1 MAVVESPLPVD
12 VSCQRVVH
20 LERGGNP
27 VECIL
32 ASDTKLLLPASLA
45 SHLSIGDEISFP
57 VNSPPA
63 PLRTEIRVKKNP
75 FSSRSRELYQ
85 APIGYATEPRKDKRG
100 RLQVCAQVAQGLF
113 GIDSVL
119 LPCEVLREYFFGISS
134 DRQGPARPTLYE
146 LLRMP
151 TTASP
156 AELRVGFKLRD
167 LELRNDNAPRVE
179 RVALERAFNILGQ
192 PELRAC
198 YDALLADSEAAAVFP
213 YGGFGSLLVAGE
225 RSRDGRTFFAHRILA
240 FLPEQRQRRFRAA
253 MRHCDFYNDR
263 ALYRDVRR
271 RLELWMDPAVLH
283 MTWDATWNQ
292 WKHLLATKIEVSTI
306 FVQSGKYRR
315 RRGEW
320 ELVQW
325 ETALPSRVEVK
336 LPDEIQEQ
344 LDTARTA
351 YRRFGQY
358 SAALDR
364 VRARIECQ
372 AVEKTELERIC
383 SELRIPGDFDVAQ
396 INWRPDYDPFFYR
409 QLSRRARRIYL
420 FRNEYIFD
428 LERAVVAETPQLGHA
443 TYIFAKPKSMEA
455 FLATYTRITKDDIRH
470 NRENVAAR
478 LGFQARVIHGVDPRA
493 WFADLKRRVGE
504 AA

>member
-1 MAVVESPLPVD
+1 MPVVESSLPVD

-27 VECIL
+27 VECVV
-32 ASDTKLLLPASLA
+32 ASDTKLLLPVSLA

-63 PLRTEIRVKKNP
+63 PLRTEIRVKKNS
-75 FSSRSRELYQ
+75 FLGRSRELYQ

-100 RLQVCAQVAQGLF
+100 RLRVCAQVPQGLF

-134 DRQGPARPTLYE
+134 DRQGSARPTLYE

-198 YDALLADSEAAAVFP
+198 YDALLADPEAPAPFP

-292 WKHLLATKIEVSTI
+292 WKHLLATKMEVSTI

-336 LPDEIQEQ
+336 LPGEIQEQ
-344 LDTARTA
+344 LDTARAA

-478 LGFQARVIHGVDPRA
+478 LGFQARVIHGADPRA

-504 AA
+504 SA

>member
-1 MAVVESPLPVD
+1 MPVVDSPLPVD

-27 VECIL
+27 VECVL

-63 PLRTEIRVKKNP
+63 PLRTEIRVKKNS
-75 FSSRSRELYQ
+75 FSGRSRELYQ

-100 RLQVCAQVAQGLF
+100 RLHVCAEVPQGLF
-113 GIDSVL
+113 GIASVL

-167 LELRNDNAPRVE
+167 LELRNDDAPRVE

-192 PELRAC
+192 PELRVC

-292 WKHLLATKIEVSTI
+292 WKHLLATKMEVSTT

-336 LPDEIQEQ
+336 LPGEIQEQ

-420 FRNEYIFD
+420 FRDEYIFD

-443 TYIFAKPKSMEA
+443 TYIFAKPKSMEV

-478 LGFQARVIHGVDPRA
+478 LGFQARVIHGADPRA

-504 AA
+504 AG

>member
-1 MAVVESPLPVD
+1 
-12 VSCQRVVH
+12 
-20 LERGGNP
+20 
-27 VECIL
+27 
-32 ASDTKLLLPASLA
+32 
-45 SHLSIGDEISFP
+45 
-57 VNSPPA
+57 
-63 PLRTEIRVKKNP
+63 
-75 FSSRSRELYQ
+75 
-85 APIGYATEPRKDKRG
+85 
-100 RLQVCAQVAQGLF
+100 
-113 GIDSVL
+113 
-119 LPCEVLREYFFGISS
+119 
-134 DRQGPARPTLYE
+134 
-146 LLRMP
+146 
-151 TTASP
+151 
-156 AELRVGFKLRD
+156 
-167 LELRNDNAPRVE
+167 
-179 RVALERAFNILGQ
+179 
-192 PELRAC
+192 
-198 YDALLADSEAAAVFP
+198 
-213 YGGFGSLLVAGE
+213 
-225 RSRDGRTFFAHRILA
+225 
-240 FLPEQRQRRFRAA
+240 
-253 MRHCDFYNDR
+253 
-263 ALYRDVRR
+263 
-271 RLELWMDPAVLH
+271 MDPAVLH

-292 WKHLLATKIEVSTI
+292 WKHLLPTKMEVRAT
-306 FVQSGKYRR
+306 FVQNGKYRR

-420 FRNEYIFD
+420 FRDEYIFD
-428 LERAVVAETPQLGHA
+428 LERAVVTETPQLGHA
-443 TYIFAKPKSMEA
+443 TYIFAKPKTMEA